1 MPRACAARVTSACI
15 DSRSML
21 RRAHG
26 VGGLLLIVV
35 ALAAGCG
42 GDGADSSANTPE
54 VTGQSYADTVC
65 FIAISWEAASDK
77 IDDYLAKTASGQDVV
92 DDVSQA
98 QAPTSTYVVNIRGLQ
113 EPDDP
118 TQQKAYASLQ
128 ATANQISSLASSIQ
142 TDVDM
147 LETSAKKAQA
157 QIQGLFGSLRT
168 SVSQLAGIYP
178 KSGVAAAVDA
188 ESNCAPLQS

>member
-21 RRAHG
+21 RRAQC
-26 VGGLLLIVV
+26 VSGLLVIVV

-42 GDGADSSANTPE
+42 GDDADSSANTPE

>member
-1 MPRACAARVTSACI
+1 
-15 DSRSML
+15 
-21 RRAHG
+21 
-26 VGGLLLIVV
+26 
-35 ALAAGCG
+35 
-42 GDGADSSANTPE
+42 
-54 VTGQSYADTVC
+54 
-65 FIAISWEAASDK
+65 
-77 IDDYLAKTASGQDVV
+77 
-92 DDVSQA
+92 
-98 QAPTSTYVVNIRGLQ
+98 
-113 EPDDP
+113 
-118 TQQKAYASLQ
+118 LQ
-128 ATANQISSLASSIQ
+128 ATANQISDLASSIQ

>member
-1 MPRACAARVTSACI
+1 
-15 DSRSML
+15 ML

-42 GDGADSSANTPE
+42 GDDADSSANTPE

>member
-21 RRAHG
+21 RRAQC
-26 VGGLLLIVV
+26 VSGLLVIVV

-42 GDGADSSANTPE
+42 GDDADSSANTPE

-92 DDVSQA
+92 DGVSQA

-113 EPDDP
+113 KPDDP

-128 ATANQISSLASSIQ
+128 ATANQISDLASSIQ

-147 LETSAKKAQA
+147 LETSAKKAQV